1 MTEVGSQRSKGRRH
15 NLEFGSSKSKIR
27 NSKHEIRN
35 KSEIQIF
42 QCSKRNA
49 LEVENLRFGHLD
61 FDHLSILSDFDIRI
75 SNLRVLRRIKT
86 NLKVPR
92 WEN

>member
-1 MTEVGSQRSKGRRH
+1 MPGRRRVRGD
-15 NLEFGSSKSKIR
+15 GSEKIEIL
-27 NSKHEIRN
+27 NPKHEIRN

-49 LEVENLRFGHLD
+49 LEAENLRFGHLD
-61 FDHLSILSDFDIRI
+61 FDHLSIVSDFDIRI
-75 SNLRVLRRIKT
+75 SNLRLPHRIKT
-86 NLKVPR
+86 NFKIPR